1 MTLESGVNPAP
12 KTVAIDFDGV
22 LADYHG
28 WKGENTLDPPFPGAQ
43 EFVLRVLE
51 AGYQVIIHTTR
62 NPGRVRQWFYN
73 YRFPVGLAQAI
84 TVSNTKPKAMVYI
97 DDRGFR
103 FTGDWEAAFQAI
115 EQPTHW
121 EKKKKDS

>member
-1 MTLESGVNPAP
+1 MVLKPGANPAP

-28 WKGENTLDPPFPGAQ
+28 WKNEDTLDPPFPGAQ
-43 EFVLRVLE
+43 AFVAKVVR
-51 AGYQVIIHTTR
+51 AGYQVIVHTTR
-62 NPGRVRQWFYN
+62 NPDRVRQWLADWDFS
-73 YRFPVGLAQAI
+73 FPV
-84 TVSNTKPKAMVYI
+84 TVSNRKPKAMVYI

-121 EKKKKDS
+121 KK